1 MNLGDVAKKIN
12 GKVEG
17 DSSIDIT
24 GVSSIEIAKKGH
36 ITFAKGKKFL
46 EKLKKS
52 KASAVLVE
60 TKEEISMSQ
69 IISSNPELAF
79 ARLLDYFHPEPR
91 PKPEIHSSVVLG
103 LNVKLGNRVALS
115 PFVSIGDNVRIG
127 DDVVVY
133 SGSVIGDNC
142 ELGKSTLIHAN
153 VTLYRNTII
162 GSSVT
167 LHAGAVIGSDG
178 FGYTVDDKGR
188 HIKINQIGNVVIE
201 DNVEIGANS
210 CVDRAATGTTLIK
223 KGTKIDNLVQI
234 AHNCTIGENC
244 ILVAQVGI
252 AGSCNLGRH
261 VVLAGQA
268 GLSDHVTVGD
278 NVTLAAKSA
287 ALRDIK
293 DNSVYGGIPALPLNI
308 WKRSVA
314 VFAKLP
320 DLSRKIRDL
329 ENRLNNIEKKNSDQ

>member
-127 DDVVVY
+127 DDVVCARPWCHGV
-133 SGSVIGDNC
+133 
-142 ELGKSTLIHAN
+142 L
-153 VTLYRNTII
+153 
-162 GSSVT
+162 
-167 LHAGAVIGSDG
+167 
-178 FGYTVDDKGR
+178 R
-188 HIKINQIGNVVIE
+188 HWH
-201 DNVEIGANS
+201 
-210 CVDRAATGTTLIK
+210 
-223 KGTKIDNLVQI
+223 LV
-234 AHNCTIGENC
+234 
-244 ILVAQVGI
+244 
-252 AGSCNLGRH
+252 
-261 VVLAGQA
+261 VVLDEVDAHHAVGPVA
-268 GLSDHVTVGD
+268 HV
-278 NVTLAAKSA
+278 
-287 ALRDIK
+287 
-293 DNSVYGGIPALPLNI
+293 
-308 WKRSVA
+308 
-314 VFAKLP
+314 
-320 DLSRKIRDL
+320 
-329 ENRLNNIEKKNSDQ
+329 